1 MLSIFPWLFNYSQ
14 IAPFILRIVLAVAL
28 ISLNFSRIKNEDKY
42 LKASAGAQCLAGL
55 SLFLGIFT
63 QAGALLAIIAIIAD
77 VIKKQRSKMLG
88 LLIFAIALSLLFLG
102 PGLFSIDL
110 PL

>member
-14 IAPFILRIVLAVAL
+14 VAPLILRIVLAVAL
-28 ISLNFSRIKNEDKY
+28 VALNFSRMKNEDRY
-42 LKASAGAQCLAGL
+42 LRVSAGAQCLAAL

-77 VIKKQRSKMLG
+77 VIKKQRDKLLG
-88 LLIFAIALSLLFLG
+88 LLIFAIALSLLFSG
-102 PGLFSIDL
+102 PGLFSLDL

>member
-28 ISLNFSRIKNEDKY
+28 VSLNFSRTKSENKY
-42 LKASAGAQCLAGL
+42 LKASAGAQCLAAL
-55 SLFLGIFT
+55 SIFLGIFI
-63 QAGALLAIIAIIAD
+63 QAGALLTIIAVIAD
-77 VIKKQRSKMLG
+77 VIKKQRSKLLG

-102 PGLFSIDL
+102 PGLFSLDL